1 MGCLYLGVF
10 FRWFLDTPCVYLPCC
25 YSFKKKTP
33 ENVVK
38 QLTEPKGM
46 RKYVLHPDEAGS
58 LSKTATENSTS
69 SCSGHGCPALAGLA
83 TVNCPR
89 LDARKLKRCA
99 RKCLSLQK
107 TQSSNTLFLQPFASP
122 PSQPQSWAR
131 SRYKLCSSCLTRCCP
146 PLWWS

>member
-1 MGCLYLGVF
+1 MSS
-10 FRWFLDTPCVYLPCC
+10 T
-25 YSFKKKTP
+25 KP
-33 ENVVK
+33 EASPRRQDVCDSGFPSGPSRATDASVTNFSS
-38 QLTEPKGM
+38 
-46 RKYVLHPDEAGS
+46 DC
-58 LSKTATENSTS
+58 SKTKNKEADFRNRNELLTENSTS

-107 TQSSNTLFLQPFASP
+107 TQSSKTFFLQPLASP
-122 PSQPQSWAR
+122 PPQPQSWAR

-146 PLWWS
+146 PLWWSFSIAR